1 MATRDMKMKFAL
13 EGEQKY
19 RQAMKDAANA
29 MKVLNSESKLATAQF
44 KQTGDAQKYASQQ
57 TEILEKKIAEQEKAV
72 KAAQDALKELA
83 EKGFDANSSKMQ
95 QWQIKLNNAQSEL
108 AKMQTELASVTA
120 QSDEASTAT
129 EELSGSLDHLD
140 KTSSIEAVAVGVGKI
155 TTGLEAAISKAK
167 DLAKEIAGQM
177 KEAAAWADE
186 LAATATMYE
195 MSPEELQRMRHTAD
209 LIDTNVETIIS
220 SQQKLSKNML
230 SDSKDVMAAFAQL
243 GVVTT
248 RYGLGRDL
256 ADVFWETGEA
266 LMKMDEGADK
276 NALAMTIF
284 GKSWRELIPLFTAGR
299 QKYEET
305 MAAQQV
311 VSQENVDKLGALD
324 DAIQNLENRYEV
336 LKETILAS
344 LAPAFTT
351 LADSITKLMEQF
363 NAYLETDEGKEAMQ
377 ALGEAVTALF
387 EDLTNVKFSEAL
399 NTAQELIGKFV
410 DSLAWIKEN
419 HSTVTTAIGGIVAAW
434 GALKVT
440 AGISTLLQLV
450 NGLKGLGNGAG
461 AAAAAGGA
469 EATVTEA
476 AKGLG
481 FTLPAWLPK
490 INPTALGQFAT
501 VGYMG
506 ATALSDRTVIGRDL
520 RNGVPL
526 AEALE
531 HSIETIKNS
540 FSPQAIEKARQD
552 WEENKLF
559 NWIRG
564 IVTGSNPYVQTPH
577 EVLEGQRATANA
589 VDASGADPALQA
601 AWGLFVAD
609 VNSNASTATAALLQ
623 DLAERY
629 EKAFMGDWEDEP
641 VIEAIIDNL
650 SSETGDALSE
660 VLEDIASGA
669 GVDPLAAAAL
679 VDKVREELAAKL
691 GEGAD
696 KTLTESGDIAG
707 ANMATAVANGINANM
722 DAAIAAADAL
732 AAAVSDTLNRGINVV
747 QAPAGR
753 QTTTGGGSGNID
765 VHLMVGENQLAEV
778 VVPMVNGAIGEQISL
793 IP

>member
-57 TEILEKKIAEQEKAV
+57 AEILEKKIAEQEKAV

-83 EKGFDANSSKMQ
+83 EKGYDANSTQ
-95 QWQIKLNNAQSEL
+95 IQRWQIKLNSAQTEL
-108 AKMQTELASVTA
+108 SKMQTELASVTA
-120 QSDEASTAT
+120 QSGEATTAT
-129 EELSGSLDHLD
+129 DELSGSLDHLD
-140 KTSSIEAVAVGVGKI
+140 KTSSIEAVANGVGKI

-167 DLAKEIAGQM
+167 DLAKEIASQM

-186 LAATATMYE
+186 LATTATMYE
-195 MSPEELQRMRHTAD
+195 MSPEELQRMRYTAD
-209 LIDTNVETIIS
+209 LIDTNVETIIG

-336 LKETILAS
+336 LKQTILAS

-377 ALGEAVTALF
+377 ALGDAVTALF
-387 EDLTNVKFSEAL
+387 EDLTNIKFSEAL
-399 NTAQELIGKFV
+399 STAQELMGKFV
-410 DSLAWIKEN
+410 ESLEWIKEN
-419 HSTVTTAIGGIVAAW
+419 HGTVTNAIGGIVAAW

-461 AAAAAGGA
+461 AAAAASGA
-469 EATVTEA
+469 EAAVTGAAA
-476 AKGLG
+476 AKG
-481 FTLPAWLPK
+481 FTLPKWMPS
-490 INPTALGQFAT
+490 INAAAVGQAAS
-501 VGYMG
+501 VGVMG
-506 ATALSDRTVIGRDL
+506 TSWLSDFTVLGRDL
-520 RNGVPL
+520 RNGMSLSDAIADSVETVKKTFSAENL
-526 AEALE
+526 AQ
-531 HSIETIKNS
+531 
-540 FSPQAIEKARQD
+540 FRQD
-552 WEENKLF
+552 WEENVLF
-559 NWIRG
+559 NWAKG
-564 IVTGSNPYVQTPH
+564 LFADKGPQLSPH

-650 SSETGDALSE
+650 STETGDALSE

-679 VDKVREELAAKL
+679 VDKVREELAEKL
-691 GEGAD
+691 GAGVD

-707 ANMATAVANGINANM
+707 ANMSTAVANGITANM

-753 QTTTGGGSGNID
+753 QTTTGGSSGNID

>member
-44 KQTGDAQKYASQQ
+44 KQSGDAEKYASQQ
-57 TEILEKKIAEQEKAV
+57 AEILEKKIAEQEKAV

-83 EKGFDANSSKMQ
+83 EKGYEANSTQ
-95 QWQIKLNNAQSEL
+95 VQRWQVKLNGAQAEL

-120 QSDEASTAT
+120 QSGEATTAT
-129 EELSGSLDHLD
+129 DELSGSLDHLD
-140 KTSSIEAVAVGVGKI
+140 KTSSIEAVANGVGKI

-167 DLAKEIAGQM
+167 DLAKEIASQM

-186 LAATATMYE
+186 LATTAAMYE
-195 MSPEELQRMRHTAD
+195 MSPEELQRMRYTAD

-351 LADSITKLMEQF
+351 LADAVTKLMEQF

-387 EDLTNVKFSEAL
+387 TDITNIKFSEAL

-410 DSLAWIKEN
+410 DSLEWIKDN

-469 EATVTEA
+469 EAAVTGAAA
-476 AKGLG
+476 AKGI
-481 FTLPAWLPK
+481 TLPKWMPS
-490 INPTALGQFAT
+490 INAAAVGQAAS
-501 VGYMG
+501 VGVMG
-506 ATALSDRTVIGRDL
+506 TSWLSDFTVLGRDL
-520 RNGVPL
+520 RNGLSLSDAIADSV
-526 AEALE
+526 
-531 HSIETIKNS
+531 ETVKKT
-540 FSPQAIEKARQD
+540 FSEENMAQFRQD
-552 WEENKLF
+552 WEENVLF
-559 NWIRG
+559 NWAKG
-564 IVTGSNPYVQTPH
+564 LFADKGPQLSPH
-577 EVLEGQRATANA
+577 EVLEGQRSTANA

-679 VDKVREELAAKL
+679 VDKVREELAEKL
-691 GEGAD
+691 GAGVD

-707 ANMATAVANGINANM
+707 ANMSTAVANGITANM
-722 DAAIAAADAL
+722 DSAIAAADAL
-732 AAAVSDTLNRGINVV
+732 AAAVSDTMNRGINVV

-753 QTTTGGGSGNID
+753 QTTSSSGSGNID

>member
-44 KQTGDAQKYASQQ
+44 KQSGDAEKYASQQ
-57 TEILEKKIAEQEKAV
+57 AEILEKKIAEQEKAV

-83 EKGFDANSSKMQ
+83 EKGYEANSTQ
-95 QWQIKLNNAQSEL
+95 VQRWQVKLNGAQAEL

-120 QSDEASTAT
+120 QSGEATTAT
-129 EELSGSLDHLD
+129 DELSGSLDHLD
-140 KTSSIEAVAVGVGKI
+140 KTSSIEAVANGVGKI

-167 DLAKEIAGQM
+167 DLAKEIASQM

-186 LAATATMYE
+186 LATTAAMYE
-195 MSPEELQRMRHTAD
+195 MSPEELQRMRYTAD

-256 ADVFWETGEA
+256 ADIFWETGDA

-363 NAYLETDEGKEAMQ
+363 NAYLDTDEGKEAMQ
-377 ALGEAVTALF
+377 ALGDAVTALF
-387 EDLTNVKFSEAL
+387 EDLTNIKFSEAL
-399 NTAQELIGKFV
+399 STAQELMGKFV
-410 DSLAWIKEN
+410 KSLEWIKEN
-419 HSTVTTAIGGIVAAW
+419 HGTVTNAIGGIVAAW

-469 EATVTEA
+469 EAAVTGAAA
-476 AKGLG
+476 AKGI
-481 FTLPAWLPK
+481 TLPKWMPS
-490 INPTALGQFAT
+490 INAAAVGQAAS
-501 VGYMG
+501 VGVMG
-506 ATALSDRTVIGRDL
+506 TSWLSDFTVLGRDL
-520 RNGVPL
+520 RNGLSLSDAIADSV
-526 AEALE
+526 
-531 HSIETIKNS
+531 ETVKKT
-540 FSPQAIEKARQD
+540 FSEENMAQFRQD
-552 WEENKLF
+552 WEENVLF
-559 NWIRG
+559 NWAKG
-564 IVTGSNPYVQTPH
+564 LFADKGPQLSPH
-577 EVLEGQRATANA
+577 EVLEGQRSTANA

-679 VDKVREELAAKL
+679 VDKVREELAEKL
-691 GEGAD
+691 GAGVD

-707 ANMATAVANGINANM
+707 ANMSTAVANGITANM
-722 DAAIAAADAL
+722 DSAIAAADAL

-753 QTTTGGGSGNID
+753 QTTSSSGSGNID